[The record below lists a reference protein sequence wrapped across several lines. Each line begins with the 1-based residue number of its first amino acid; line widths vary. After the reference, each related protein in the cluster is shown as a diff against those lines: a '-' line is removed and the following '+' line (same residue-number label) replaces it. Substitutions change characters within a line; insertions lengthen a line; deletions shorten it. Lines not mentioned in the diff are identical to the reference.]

1 MRKILFL
8 ILAILPVAAFCQS
21 KSITN
26 FRSDFK
32 ENSNMFFYS
41 STLKMLN
48 TENNPEFSEILDGI
62 EEIRVLN
69 YTKSDQ
75 KFDKD
80 AIAGL
85 KSALLEETY
94 NTIMMINEKG
104 NSVNVYGREK
114 KGRTV
119 GMVAII
125 EDTGNLVLIDLI
137 GTIDIKKFM
146 DLKQKL
152 VSPTSNVFN

>member
-1 MRKILFL
+1 
-8 ILAILPVAAFCQS
+8 
-21 KSITN
+21 
-26 FRSDFK
+26 
-32 ENSNMFFYS
+32 MFFYS

-48 TENNPEFSEILDGI
+48 TDNNPEFSEILDGI

-75 KFDKD
+75 KFDKED
-80 AIAGL
+80 IAGL
-85 KSALLEETY
+85 KNALLKETY

-104 NSVNVYGREK
+104 NSVNVYGRER

-125 EDTGNLVLIDLI
+125 EDTGNLILIDLI

-152 VSPTSNVFN
+152 VSPTGKMFN